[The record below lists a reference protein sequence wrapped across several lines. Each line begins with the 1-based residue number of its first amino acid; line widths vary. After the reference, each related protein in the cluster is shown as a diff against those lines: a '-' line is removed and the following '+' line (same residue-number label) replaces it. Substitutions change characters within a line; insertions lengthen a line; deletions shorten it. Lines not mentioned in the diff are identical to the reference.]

1 MKYHGNHDP
10 LVKRLF
16 QLQLSPVDR
25 QLMHLGPHLPA
36 IFQNDQRKHR
46 AAQLQTWRALFFPHM
61 GLRGHYLIFPCRRS
75 PSDITKEPPAYRTV
89 VLTIEAFPQLPSLA
103 TGERRPASRWPQSA
117 LPCTSPQGAEKD
129 SPGRRQE
136 RFLRLVAARLVRHR
150 AKNRRPYFWPCRDE
164 ICSRSL
170 RDKFTAKD
178 R

>member
-1 MKYHGNHDP
+1 
-10 LVKRLF
+10 
-16 QLQLSPVDR
+16 
-25 QLMHLGPHLPA
+25 MHLGPHLPA

-103 TGERRPASRWPQSA
+103 SGERRP
-117 LPCTSPQGAEKD
+117 LPDGQRVPCHAPVPKGRDKD

-150 AKNRRPYFWPCRDE
+150 AKNERPYF
-164 ICSRSL
+164 
-170 RDKFTAKD
+170 
-178 R
+178 